1 MEEMWHIGY
10 SYAEVISFWKDF
22 VVKVLGHYKVE
33 VKTLELESGWNN
45 LAS

>member
-10 SYAEVISFWKDF
+10 SHEVTSFWKDF
-22 VVKVLGHYKVE
+22 KVLGHYNVE
-33 VKTLELESGWNN
+33 AKHLELESGWNN